1 MMIHF
6 TQTRTRCFELTFGV
20 GARGAQTVAAA
31 AGAAARRP
39 LPRRPQSTASGFF
52 VER

>member
-6 TQTRTRCFELTFGV
+6 TQLRTRCFELTFAV
-20 GARGAQTVAAA
+20 GARGAQTVAGAA
-31 AGAAARRP
+31 AGARRP
-39 LPRRPQSTASGFF
+39 RPRRPQSTASGFF